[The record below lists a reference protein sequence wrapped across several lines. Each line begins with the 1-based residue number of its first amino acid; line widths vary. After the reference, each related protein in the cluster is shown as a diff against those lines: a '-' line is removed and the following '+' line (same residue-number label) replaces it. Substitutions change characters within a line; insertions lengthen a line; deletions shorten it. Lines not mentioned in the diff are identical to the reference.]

1 MRPDAARLMK
11 FLLVWLALVP
21 ASSPLM
27 ADDTPV
33 PERMAVLVNDLGND
47 YFQVLSQSIRQTALL
62 RISPD
67 IRVTVMSSGYDIER
81 QRSQLNQW
89 LEHEPTLII
98 LTAADPNA
106 FIAEI
111 STLQRLGHIVIA
123 VDVEAVGALI
133 TVTSDNWDAGYQSC
147 LALAR
152 ALRANGKIAL
162 LDGPPVSS
170 IMERSDGCE
179 DALSYFPYI
188 EIVDRE
194 NGGASFVGGIEAM
207 SRLLSR
213 NRELDGVFSINDP
226 TALGAS
232 AAAMMQGKS
241 SLLIAS
247 IDGSPAVVEALRSGE
262 PPLLTTAAQFPR
274 YMGERAVVLG
284 WQAMREHR
292 QDQQLHRMPVQ
303 MISSDNASLFCQWQ
317 YCEVE
322 GFD

>member
-1 MRPDAARLMK
+1 MHPDATRPVQRVLAW
-11 FLLVWLALVP
+11 LLVLFCNAI
-21 ASSPLM
+21 AT
-27 ADDTPV
+27 AQDTPV
-33 PERMAVLVNDLGND
+33 PERLAVLVNDLGND

-81 QRSQLNQW
+81 QRGQLNHW

-106 FIAEI
+106 FTAEI
-111 STLQRLGHIVIA
+111 DTLQRQGHVVIA

-170 IMERSDGCE
+170 IMERTEGCE

-188 EIVDRE
+188 DIIDRE

-232 AAAMMQGKS
+232 AAAMMQGET

-247 IDGSPAVVEALRSGE
+247 IDGSPAVVEALLEGHG
-262 PPLLTTAAQFPR
+262 PLLTTAAQFPR

-303 MISSDNASLFCQWQ
+303 MIRRDNATLFCQWQ
-317 YCEVE
+317 YCELE
-322 GFD
+322 GFN